1 MTTKSTKTKRT
12 KTKTAAKP
20 RPTAEVNTRAEGVG
34 PYAPTIPA
42 EFTIGRMLGGP
53 PEPRVACVAA
63 AVVAL
68 DAQTSNS
75 GLVGSAAHCIRSG
88 RSAFDGAPP
97 KVDALLDALALAA
110 ANERRAARRILA
122 EAVSWAG
129 DVSREAAARHNL
141 DNAASLFTSAARA
154 DELALWLARVKVF
167 DAVSGAE
174 DEKGTDDA
182 TARTLACNA
191 AGFRL
196 PE

>member
-75 GLVGSAAHCIRSG
+75 GLAVH
-88 RSAFDGAPP
+88 
-97 KVDALLDALALAA
+97 
-110 ANERRAARRILA
+110 ERGARRRTR
-122 EAVSWAG
+122 AVVGAG
-129 DVSREAAARHNL
+129 QGVRRGVG
-141 DNAASLFTSAARA
+141 R
-154 DELALWLARVKVF
+154 R
-167 DAVSGAE
+167 G
-174 DEKGTDDA
+174 
-182 TARTLACNA
+182 
-191 AGFRL
+191 
-196 PE
+196 